1 MPGGGPVSALAAA
14 PVQAPAAQQ
23 NEESK
28 ADGEGEN
35 SDDQY
40 ENPSGHNLGFD
51 EIRISENE
59 EGQKVLNEFLTF
71 GSKIGEGAFCKV
83 IKAMGVYPDGETIP
97 YAVKVYDKSTLN
109 KPCENAQASS
119 LQSKRN

>member
-1 MPGGGPVSALAAA
+1 M
-14 PVQAPAAQQ
+14 
-23 NEESK
+23 
-28 ADGEGEN
+28 
-35 SDDQY
+35 
-40 ENPSGHNLGFD
+40 
-51 EIRISENE
+51 
-59 EGQKVLNEFLTF
+59 LNEFLTF

-119 LQSKRN
+119 LQNKRNQLGIRKLKHQVEDEVTFWGKLKHDNIVKAFVWFEDEEPKGHNKSYLMMQFADLG